1 MIRSRPGFST
11 IVTPD
16 TGPKVPAVPMAKLN
30 QDMIPALNRRDQPAT
45 SAGRRMSVKAAPVT
59 GTAQTDVPP
68 DVLRVA
74 PEIIANPH
82 ASPAPLL
89 TTPHKD

>member
-16 TGPKVPAVPMAKLN
+16 TGPKVPVVPMAKLN

-45 SAGRRMSVKAAPVT
+45 SAGGMSVKDTPAAPASIV
-59 GTAQTDVPP
+59 VPP